1 MSLVH
6 CPTQTW
12 LKTSIWQIIIAVKL
26 VKPINF
32 DREVEIVHTS
42 YICSH
47 NFVLG
52 SSSCNSSYWIVWIML
67 TFLELIFSIFHDQ
80 GNTCVCVFIGWETA
94 GLDWIGLPPGWPS
107 APRLSG
113 CFCSVSCN
121 ICPVSSSEKQAWIVN
136 SYSLCWRTDCIKD
149 WRMFHFAEECIISTI
164 WFSTN
169 ATNAGYCA
177 TL

>member
-67 TFLELIFSIFHDQ
+67 TFFRTNFQ
-80 GNTCVCVFIGWETA
+80 QFPRPGKYTCVCSLAEKQQ
-94 GLDWIGLPPGWPS
+94 DWIGLDYPMVDLLPHGWADAS
-107 APRLSG
+107 AQWVAIFARFLPLRR
-113 CFCSVSCN
+113 
-121 ICPVSSSEKQAWIVN
+121 QAWIVN

-149 WRMFHFAEECIISTI
+149 RRMFHFAEECIISTI